1 MRLTER
7 QRAGLLTG
15 AASGFVSGLMGV
27 GGGVIMVPLMVGY
40 MGLTQ
45 HAAHGTSLAVMVFT
59 GLASAIAY
67 GWQGTLDLG
76 VVIQLAI
83 GTIVGAR
90 FGALLSTRV
99 PAENLRRGFGL
110 LVVVIGLRMVLPLPV
125 ADPLVAAGSPA
136 AIAATIVLGLLVG
149 VLSGLMG
156 VGGGI
161 FMVPGMVLL
170 FGMAQQ
176 EAQGVSLAV
185 IVPTAL
191 SGAFTHR
198 QQGNVATDVVPWL
211 AIPSV
216 LTALLGAYAAHILPA
231 AILRQLFG
239 LLLLYVGSRMVLFGP
254 RKR

>member
-1 MRLTER
+1 MKLTEH

-15 AASGFVSGLMGV
+15 TISGFVSGLMGV
-27 GGGVIMVPLMVGY
+27 GGGVIMVPLMVSY
-40 MGLTQ
+40 IGLTQ

-59 GLASAIAY
+59 GLASTIAY
-67 GWQGTLDLG
+67 GWQGSLDLG
-76 VVIQLAI
+76 VVVQLAL
-83 GTIVGAR
+83 GTMVGAR
-90 FGALLSTRV
+90 FGAQLCTRL
-99 PAENLRRGFGL
+99 PADKLRQGFGF

-136 AIAATIVLGLLVG
+136 AVAATMILGLLVG
-149 VLSGLMG
+149 VVSGLMG
-156 VGGGI
+156 IGGGI

-170 FGMAQQ
+170 LGMAQQ

-191 SGAFTHR
+191 SGAFTHY
-198 QQGNVATDVVPWL
+198 QKGNVSTEVVPWL

-216 LTALLGAYAAHILPA
+216 LTALLGSYAAHLLPA

-239 LLLLYVGSRMVLFGP
+239 LLLLFVGSRMALSGTQ
-254 RKR
+254 KK

>member
-7 QRAGLLTG
+7 QRAGVLTG
-15 AASGFVSGLMGV
+15 TISGFVSGLMGV
-27 GGGVIMVPLMVGY
+27 GGGVIMVPLMVAY

-67 GWQGTLDLG
+67 GWQGSLDLG
-76 VVIQLAI
+76 VVIQLAV
-83 GTIVGAR
+83 GTIAGAR
-90 FGALLSTRV
+90 VGALLSRRV
-99 PAENLRRGFGL
+99 PADKLRQGFGL
-110 LVVVIGLRMVLPLPV
+110 LVVVIGFRMVLPLPA
-125 ADPLVAAGSPA
+125 ADPLLAAGSLA

-170 FGMAQQ
+170 LGMAQQ

-191 SGAFTHR
+191 SGAFTHN
-198 QQGNVATDVVPWL
+198 QHGNVSTEVVPWL

-216 LTALLGAYAAHILPA
+216 LTALLGSFAAHLLPA

-239 LLLLYVGSRMVLFGP
+239 LLLLYVGGRMALSGG
-254 RKR
+254 KKK

>member
-1 MRLTER
+1 
-7 QRAGLLTG
+7 
-15 AASGFVSGLMGV
+15 
-27 GGGVIMVPLMVGY
+27 
-40 MGLTQ
+40 
-45 HAAHGTSLAVMVFT
+45 
-59 GLASAIAY
+59 
-67 GWQGTLDLG
+67 
-76 VVIQLAI
+76 
-83 GTIVGAR
+83 
-90 FGALLSTRV
+90 
-99 PAENLRRGFGL
+99 

-125 ADPLVAAGSPA
+125 ADPMVAAGSPA

-170 FGMAQQ
+170 LGMAQQ